1 MANLQAPSGHPAAL
15 SNPVF
20 WAAHR
25 ASLLLGLGLSLFW
38 PFGFVRKIRAIRD
51 LTSI

>member
-1 MANLQAPSGHPAAL
+1 MANLQTPSGHPAAL
-15 SNPVF
+15 SNPIF

-38 PFGFVRKIRAIRD
+38 PFGFIRRVRMILD
-51 LTSI
+51 LTRL